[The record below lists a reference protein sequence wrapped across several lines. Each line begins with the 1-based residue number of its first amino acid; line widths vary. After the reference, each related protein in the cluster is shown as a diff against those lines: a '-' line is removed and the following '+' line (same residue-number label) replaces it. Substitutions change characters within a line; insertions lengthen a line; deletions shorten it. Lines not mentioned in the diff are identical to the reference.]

1 MKLSRQFT
9 VFGSAIFCVVIFSL
23 YLMLDRGHLDYP
35 KSPRRE
41 GSFPQGQLSLLQEK
55 IDHLERLLAENNEI
69 ISNIKDSVINLSE
82 SVEDG
87 PKNSQGNFSQG
98 FGSPLLSSKQLSLTV
113 DPEDCLFASQ
123 SGSQRSDV
131 QMLDVYSLIPFD
143 NPDGGVWKQGFDIT
157 YRADEWDTKP
167 LQVFVVPHSHNDPG
181 WLKTFDDYFREKT
194 QYIFNNMVI
203 KLKED
208 PRRKFMWS
216 EISYLSKWWETI
228 DLQKK
233 DAVKSLLENG
243 QFEIVTGGWVMPDE
257 AGTHYFALIDQ
268 LIEGHQWLEKNLDL
282 GSGTDIFCHMMPF
295 YSYDIPHTCGP
306 DPKICCQFDFKRLPG
321 GRYGCPWGVPPETI
335 YPGNVQNR
343 AEMLLDQYRKKSK
356 LFRTTVVL
364 APLGDDFRYCERT
377 EWDHQF
383 KNYQLL
389 FDYMNSHP
397 QYNVKIQFGTLS
409 DYFDALD
416 KEDAANRKNSQS
428 MFPVL
433 SGDFFTY
440 ADRDDHYWSG
450 YFTSRP
456 FYKRMD
462 RILESHL
469 RAAEVLYY
477 FALKQAQQY
486 KISKFLSSSLYV
498 ALTEARRN
506 LGLFQHHDAI
516 TGTAKDWVVVD
527 YGTRLFHSLMNLKKI
542 IGHSALLL
550 ILKDKHLYDSYSFD
564 TFLEMDLKQRTQ
576 SSLPQKN
583 VISLSTEPRYLV
595 VSNPSEQDRNSV
607 VSVYVSSPKAQV
619 FSASGKPVEIQ
630 MSAVWD
636 TASAISQTAY
646 EISFLAQIPPMGLK
660 VYKILETASSN
671 PHLAKYVLYNGN
683 VANKG
688 IFNMNIKSAQED
700 ITLENSFI
708 KLRFGQFGLM
718 EEMINKEDGKSHVVK
733 VQFSWYGTTNKKD
746 KSGAYLFLPDGEAR
760 PYVYTTPP
768 FVIVQHGRFY
778 SDVTC
783 FFEHVTHRVRL
794 YNVHGIEGQS
804 VEVSNVVD
812 IRKERNHEIA
822 MRISSSINSQNR
834 FYTDLNGYQIQ
845 PRMTMSKLPLQ
856 ANVYPMTTMAYIQ
869 DAQYRLTLLA
879 AQSLG
884 VSSLKSGQ
892 IEVIMDRRL
901 MQDDNRGLEQ
911 GVHDNKITANLFRI
925 LLEKRSVVN
934 MEEEKKSV
942 SYPSLLSHITSSF
955 LNHPVFPMTEK
966 VPVPTLQLLGEFSP
980 LMSSLPCDIHLV
992 NLRTIQSK
1000 VDDKHS
1006 NEAALILHRRGFDCH
1021 FSNRDTGLLCSTTQG
1036 KILVQKL
1043 FNKFTVVSLTPSS
1056 LSLMHSPPD
1065 ARNLSEISLSP
1076 MEISTFRIQLR

>member
-268 LIEGHQWLEKNLDL
+268 LIEGHQWLEKNLGVKPRSGWAIDPFGHSPTMTYLLKRAGFSHMLIQRVHYAVKKHFSLHKTLEFFWRQNWDL

-630 MSAVWD
+630 MSAVIMKKVF
-636 TASAISQTAY
+636 AS
-646 EISFLAQIPPMGLK
+646 
-660 VYKILETASSN
+660 LETIISISW
-671 PHLAKYVLYNGN
+671 
-683 VANKG
+683 
-688 IFNMNIKSAQED
+688 IFLKKCD
-700 ITLENSFI
+700 
-708 KLRFGQFGLM
+708 
-718 EEMINKEDGKSHVVK
+718 
-733 VQFSWYGTTNKKD
+733 FS
-746 KSGAYLFLPDGEAR
+746 PQ